1 MSDSDRTTAKCK
13 PWEHRFSRRQWLGGA
28 AAGACALGGWMSPT
42 VAAEVKKKHKQVLF
56 IWLDGGMSQF
66 ESWDPKPESE
76 FGGPFRAIETSVP
89 GIRVSELMPRTA
101 KQMHHLAIVRSLCT
115 KDENHSSAVGRI
127 QRGDPKNRGVVYP
140 FFGSAFTRLSPPN
153 PSGMPPY
160 VWIKPGSGGFIYQDA
175 GFLGPKYGAL
185 AFGNGKPPENLVRH
199 PSLTDAEVL
208 DRTKLRLLADERY
221 ARNHRPDSMQ
231 ANSFVFDMGLELMKH
246 QDLFD
251 ESAYTP
257 RDIERYGKHNLGRHM
272 LLARRMLQAGVSFVK
287 VNSYGWD
294 SHGDNF
300 NGHLT
305 RVPRFDQAFG
315 SIIEDLAEAKMLDD
329 VLVVVMSEFGR
340 TPRINGNLG
349 RDHWPESWS
358 LAMAGCGLK
367 RGLVVGETNARGTF
381 VKGDGYDIGHMFH
394 TWFSAVGIDPVK
406 IEYDNHGQPLPIAHD
421 DCRAVKELLA

>member
-1 MSDSDRTTAKCK
+1 
-13 PWEHRFSRRQWLGGA
+13 
-28 AAGACALGGWMSPT
+28 
-42 VAAEVKKKHKQVLF
+42 
-56 IWLDGGMSQF
+56 
-66 ESWDPKPESE
+66 
-76 FGGPFRAIETSVP
+76 
-89 GIRVSELMPRTA
+89 
-101 KQMHHLAIVRSLCT
+101 
-115 KDENHSSAVGRI
+115 
-127 QRGDPKNRGVVYP
+127 
-140 FFGSAFTRLSPPN
+140 
-153 PSGMPPY
+153 
-160 VWIKPGSGGFIYQDA
+160 
-175 GFLGPKYGAL
+175 
-185 AFGNGKPPENLVRH
+185 
-199 PSLTDAEVL
+199 
-208 DRTKLRLLADERY
+208 
-221 ARNHRPDSMQ
+221 
-231 ANSFVFDMGLELMKH
+231 
-246 QDLFD
+246 
-251 ESAYTP
+251 
-257 RDIERYGKHNLGRHM
+257 
-272 LLARRMLQAGVSFVK
+272 LQAGVSFVK

-394 TWFSAVGIDPVK
+394 TWFSALGIDPVK